1 MKEIS
6 KYLIH
11 FINKEFLNK
20 PSIITKNNNIQFSIH
35 SIQFLQNIYQNIIN
49 ANMEWKHYK
58 DKITETIIDC
68 NNKLPKG
75 NFYDN
80 ICHEIK
86 TLIQKQYK
94 IGRKY
99 TFKINTQTI
108 CVNLVLP
115 LHNDNVNKIS
125 EKNISNYFRNCLHK
139 IFCWLYIGNIYKP
152 SQCSQVIT
160 IYIYLTDHFKVL
172 SKSDSTL
179 HEINSNSAL
188 TTSCNYNTN
197 IHLYREEEWFKV
209 LIHETFHCF
218 GLDFSGENNNDAN
231 VEILKMFPVK
241 SEVNIFETYC
251 EMFAEIIN
259 ILFYIYFSNTHK
271 KKLSIN
277 KFRELIQYERIFSC
291 FQCAKVISF
300 YNLTYDTMTNN
311 ISHSK
316 VKLNYKETTN
326 ILSYYIIKSI
336 MMFYIN
342 EYIEWVSLHNK
353 GSLSFIKTNDNILK
367 YCGFVKEHYK
377 LFEYTS
383 TIDYFEKWF
392 LRNKYSNTLETN
404 TMRMSVVEFV

>member
-11 FINKEFLNK
+11 FINNEFLNK
-20 PSIITKNNNIQFSIH
+20 PSITKNNNIHFSIH
-35 SIQFLQNIYQNIIN
+35 SIQFLQKLYQNIIN
-49 ANMEWKHYK
+49 ANMEWIHYK
-58 DKITETIIDC
+58 DNIIETILDC
-68 NNKLPKG
+68 NTKLPKG

-80 ICHEIK
+80 ICPEIK
-86 TLIQKQYK
+86 TLIQKKYK

-99 TFKINTQTI
+99 SFKINTQNI

-115 LHNDNVNKIS
+115 LHNDNVSKIS

-139 IFCWLYIGNIYKP
+139 IFCWLYIGHIYKP

-160 IYIYLTDHFKVL
+160 IYIYLTEHFKVL
-172 SKSDSTL
+172 SKNNSGI
-179 HEINSNSAL
+179 HKINSNSAL

-231 VEILKMFPVK
+231 VEILKLFPVK
-241 SEVNIFETYC
+241 SDVNIFETYC

-259 ILFYIYFSNTHK
+259 ILFYIYFTNTNN
-271 KKLSIN
+271 KKLSMN
-277 KFRELIQYERIFSC
+277 KFRELIQYERLFSC
-291 FQCAKVISF
+291 FQCAKVLSF
-300 YNLTYDTMTNN
+300 YNLTYDTITNN
-311 ISHSK
+311 TSHSK

-367 YCGFVKEHYK
+367 YCGFVKDHYK